1 MLLPE
6 EGDFSQLGVKK
17 QGLHFVTAGS
27 KGGCHFHVWSLKG
40 GTSVTSL
47 PLFLGCVFS
56 MWLESRACSRV
67 PRAGV
72 DEQDGAGAAWSREG
86 GGVHMTIQH

>member
-17 QGLHFVTAGS
+17 KGLHFVTAGS
-27 KGGCHFHVWSLKG
+27 KGGCHFWSLKG

-47 PLFLGCVFS
+47 LLFPGCVFS
-56 MWLESRACSRV
+56 MWQEPWVESRACS
-67 PRAGV
+67 
-72 DEQDGAGAAWSREG
+72 
-86 GGVHMTIQH
+86 

>member
-17 QGLHFVTAGS
+17 KGLHFVTAGS
-27 KGGCHFHVWSLKG
+27 KGECHFWSLKG

-47 PLFLGCVFS
+47 LLLLGCV
-56 MWLESRACSRV
+56 LRV
-67 PRAGV
+67 A
-72 DEQDGAGAAWSREG
+72 EALG
-86 GGVHMTIQH
+86 GGQSLLLTSLDRSG